1 MRVTAKFATGYGLL
15 FLFLV
20 GLLVYHMVVI
30 QQAVSSSR
38 RLSVAAAGLTAGSV
52 MQFQQLDLIDDGL
65 SKYRVTGDREYLDGA
80 LGASR
85 AFGETITD
93 LESLPLATP
102 ERQEVVVLSEQWVR
116 VDRSLQDART
126 AAEPRPGSESAAS
139 RPGSVVL
146 VPGLVGGTLSLTP
159 DMAAVSRAS
168 ALLPRLY
175 DQTRVLSEVTQ
186 AGITRELQAAVE
198 GARGAERVSLVV
210 LPLLLVLSLVVGWL
224 FVRSI
229 SRSITR
235 LTQGTRA
242 VARGD
247 FAHRLDTR
255 GRDEFA
261 ELAQDFNRMTERL
274 GELEEAKQG
283 FLSHVSHELRTPLS
297 SMQEVNRLL
306 LEELPGRL
314 NDRQRR
320 LLEMNRDSESR
331 LSAMISRLLS
341 LSRFDAGRLEYEFR
355 MHDLGTLA
363 ETAMQPFRSRAARD
377 DRNLELTIPEVPV
390 QLECDGE
397 LLVTVMENLLDN
409 ALKWS
414 PTGGWI
420 HLVVAHARQVP
431 EWVPDEHARRVAGM
445 VGERGL
451 ALLAVTDEGPGIP
464 EGERSRI
471 FERFYQARRGLA
483 KGKGGVGLGLALC
496 LEIVRGHG
504 GAIWAADRRAG
515 GTVFHVL
522 LPGAVRGERMD
533 LEELPALAAV
543 GGEVRSA

>member
-1 MRVTAKFATGYGLL
+1 MRVAAKFATGYGLL

-38 RLSVAAAGLTAGSV
+38 RLSTAAAGLTAGSL
-52 MQFQQLDLIDDGL
+52 MQFQQLDLIEDGI
-65 SKYRVTGDREYLDGA
+65 SKYRVTGDPGYIDGA
-80 LGASR
+80 MGASR
-85 AFGETITD
+85 AFGATLSD
-93 LESLPLATP
+93 LETLPLASL
-102 ERQEVVVLSEQWVR
+102 ERQEVRTLSEQWQR
-116 VDRSLQDART
+116 VDRALLEARNAARP
-126 AAEPRPGSESAAS
+126 AAEDRPAG
-139 RPGSVVL
+139 PGAVVL
-146 VPGLVGGTLSLTP
+146 VPGGGGSTITLTP
-159 DMAAVSRAS
+159 DLAAVSRAS
-168 ALLPRLY
+168 ALLPSLY
-175 DQTRVLSEVTQ
+175 EQTRVLSEVAQ
-186 AGITRELQAAVE
+186 AGITRELQGAVQ
-198 GARGAERVSLVV
+198 GARRAERVSLIV
-210 LPLLLVLSLVVGWL
+210 LPLLLAASLLVGWI

-229 SRSITR
+229 SRSIIR

-255 GRDEFA
+255 GGDEFA

-274 GELEEAKQG
+274 GELDEAKQG

-355 MHDLGTLA
+355 LHDLGVLA
-363 ETAMQPFRSRAARD
+363 ETAMVPFRSRAERD
-377 DRNLELTIPEVPV
+377 GRNLELTVPDTPV
-390 QLECDGE
+390 HLECDGE
-397 LLVTVMENLLDN
+397 LMVTVMENLLDN

-414 PTGGWI
+414 PAEGWI
-420 HLVVAHARQVP
+420 HLVVAHSRTVP
-431 EWVPDEHARRVAGM
+431 DWVPDEHARRVAGM
-445 VGERGL
+445 VGDRGV
-451 ALLAVTDEGPGIP
+451 AMVAVTDEGPGIP
-464 EGERSRI
+464 EGEKTRI

-504 GAIWAADRRAG
+504 GAIWAADRRGG

-522 LPGAVRGERMD
+522 LPGAVREARARPD
-533 LEELPALAAV
+533 RLPAGAGA
-543 GGEVRSA
+543 EARSA

>member
-1 MRVTAKFATGYGLL
+1 MRVAAKFATGYGLL

-38 RLSVAAAGLTAGSV
+38 RLSAAAAGLTAGSLV
-52 MQFQQLDLIDDGL
+52 QFQQLDLIEEGI
-65 SKYRVTGDREYLDGA
+65 SKYRVTGDAGYIDGA
-80 LGASR
+80 MGASR
-85 AFGETITD
+85 AFGATLSD
-93 LESLPLATP
+93 LAALPLGTL
-102 ERQEVVVLSEQWVR
+102 ERQEVQLLSEHWRR
-116 VDRSLQDART
+116 VDRALLEARN
-126 AAEPRPGSESAAS
+126 AARPRGDTGERPAGPGT
-139 RPGSVVL
+139 VVL
-146 VPGLVGGTLSLTP
+146 IPGGGGGTLTLTP
-159 DMAAVSRAS
+159 DLAAVSRAS

-175 DQTRVLSEVTQ
+175 DQTRSLSEVAQ
-186 AGITRELQAAVE
+186 AGITRELQGAVE
-198 GARGAERVSLVV
+198 GARRAERISLVV
-210 LPLLLVLSLVVGWL
+210 LPLLLAASLLVGWI

-229 SRSITR
+229 SRSIVR

-255 GRDEFA
+255 GGDEFA
-261 ELAQDFNRMTERL
+261 ELAQDFNRMTVRL
-274 GELEEAKQG
+274 GELDEAKQG

-355 MHDLGTLA
+355 RNDLGDLA
-363 ETAMQPFRSRAARD
+363 ETAMIPFRSRAERD
-377 DRNLELTIPEVPV
+377 GKNLELTLPGAPV
-390 QLECDGE
+390 RLECDGE

-414 PTGGWI
+414 PDDGWV
-420 HLVVAHARQVP
+420 HLVVAHSRTVP
-431 EWVPDEHARRVAGM
+431 DWVPGEHARRVAGM
-445 VGERGL
+445 VGDRGV
-451 ALLAVTDEGPGIP
+451 AILAVSDEGPGIP
-464 EGERSRI
+464 EGEKTRI

-504 GAIWAADRRAG
+504 GAIWAADRPGR

-522 LPGAVRGERMD
+522 LPGAVSEARVQPERV
-533 LEELPALAAV
+533 AGVAA
-543 GGEVRSA
+543 GEVRSA

>member
-1 MRVTAKFATGYGLL
+1 MRVAAKFATGYGLL

-38 RLSVAAAGLTAGSV
+38 RLSTAAAGLTAGSL
-52 MQFQQLDLIDDGL
+52 MQFQQLDLIEEGI
-65 SKYRVTGDREYLDGA
+65 SKYRVTGDAGYIDGA
-80 LGASR
+80 MGASR
-85 AFGETITD
+85 AFGATLSD
-93 LESLPLATP
+93 LESLPLGDL
-102 ERQEVVVLSEQWVR
+102 ERQEVRLLSEQWRR
-116 VDRSLQDART
+116 VDRALLEART
-126 AAEPRPGSESAAS
+126 AATPRGGGGD
-139 RPGSVVL
+139 RPSGPETVVL
-146 VPGLVGGTLSLTP
+146 IPGGGGGTLTLTP
-159 DMAAVSRAS
+159 DLAAVSRAS

-175 DQTRVLSEVTQ
+175 DQTRALSEVAQ
-186 AGITRELQAAVE
+186 AGITRELQGAVE
-198 GARGAERVSLVV
+198 GARRAERISLIV
-210 LPLLLVLSLVVGWL
+210 LPLLLAASLLVGWI

-229 SRSITR
+229 SRSIVR
-235 LTQGTRA
+235 LTHGTRA

-255 GRDEFA
+255 GGDEFA

-274 GELEEAKQG
+274 GELDEAKQG

-320 LLEMNRDSESR
+320 LLEMNRDSETR

-341 LSRFDAGRLEYEFR
+341 LSRFDAGRMEYEFR
-355 MHDLGTLA
+355 SHDLGELA
-363 ETAMQPFRSRAARD
+363 ETAMVPFRSRAERD
-377 DRNLELTIPEVPV
+377 GRNLELTVPDAPV
-390 QLECDGE
+390 RLECDGE

-414 PTGGWI
+414 PSDGWV
-420 HLVVAHARQVP
+420 HLVVAHSRTVP
-431 EWVPDEHARRVAGM
+431 EWVPGEHARRVAGM
-445 VGERGL
+445 VGDRGV
-451 ALLAVTDEGPGIP
+451 AMVAVSDEGPGIP
-464 EGERSRI
+464 AGEKTRI
-471 FERFYQARRGLA
+471 FERFYQAQRGLA

-504 GAIWAADRRAG
+504 GAIWAADRPG
-515 GTVFHVL
+515 KGTVFHVL
-522 LPGAVRGERMD
+522 LPGAIAEARVRPER
-533 LEELPALAAV
+533 LTTAAA
-543 GGEVRSA
+543 GEVRSA